1 MDKNKLLGILFLGG
15 AFWLMTQ
22 MPKPENRYRQPSQ
35 GAASET
41 GAVSSATSNSQKS
54 NPTGGAANNTEATLT
69 PNTIPTPTGTQDK
82 PEETFTLL
90 VESQFV
96 ATFTTKGGAIKE
108 IRFLNDEHRFR
119 KYNPRILD
127 QLDTNQVR
135 EILDGLNKAVGEGD
149 QSAIRKREKD
159 AKKAKIPLAWIAKA
173 KAENIPF
180 SIKELLEADNNY
192 VINEG
197 QDRPI
202 LDLGFTSNEPYE
214 MTEKTETSITFSRQK
229 ADLVIKRKYELV
241 EGTFQM
247 RHTTTL
253 QNLGG
258 NKIDLGS
265 QLLYGMGASL
275 PTTSDIRNEFQNVGF
290 YAGQRGWT
298 SRRKPTIFKLPK
310 MQKEGGHM
318 MENSGGIHWATVR
331 NQFFA
336 VSLAPLQP
344 TSGVVKGHV
353 FDLGSLDHKGDPE
366 YGVRGELGRNVDALE
381 PGQTLTHDFIL
392 YTGPKEFKRLSKVG
406 KNQDLVMQFGFFG
419 IFSKLL
425 LLLMQTLH
433 GFLNNWGWSIILMTV
448 IVKMLF
454 WPLTKKAAES
464 QKRMSKIQGPMKEI
478 QAKYKEKPQKM
489 QQEVAKLFRE
499 NKVNPVAGCL
509 PIFIQMPIFLGLFF
523 MLRSAAELRFAEFF
537 WVKDLSQ
544 PEHLFHW
551 GFNIPVLGEYFNL
564 LPILMCITMFFQM
577 RMTPIPPSADEMQ
590 QMQAKMFRFLPFIFV
605 FMLYG
610 FSAGLVLYWTV
621 QNLLTIVQQTITNK
635 KMDLDPIVLPST
647 AKKKAR
653 KQ

>member
-22 MPKPENRYRQPSQ
+22 MPKPENRYRQSSQ
-35 GAASET
+35 GAVSET
-41 GAVSSATSNSQKS
+41 GAVSSTAVTSHPNGGMTKNNEGVQAPTTFPAPTATQ
-54 NPTGGAANNTEATLT
+54 A
-69 PNTIPTPTGTQDK
+69 K

-90 VESQFV
+90 VENQIE
-96 ATFTTKGGAIKE
+96 ATFTTNGGGIKE
-108 IRFLNDEHRFR
+108 IRFLNEEDRFR

-127 QLDTNQVR
+127 QLKHDRVE
-135 EILDGLNKAVGEGD
+135 EILGALNEAVSKGD
-149 QSAIRKREKD
+149 QRVIRKLEKD

-173 KAENIPF
+173 KAENTPF
-180 SIKELLEADNNY
+180 EIRELLEADNNY

-197 QDRPI
+197 QARPI
-202 LDLGFTSNEPYE
+202 LDLDYTSKEPYE
-214 MTEKTETSITFSRQK
+214 MTEQTGTSITFLRQQG
-229 ADLVIKRKYELV
+229 DLVIKRYYELV

-247 RHTTTL
+247 RHYTSL

-258 NKIDLGS
+258 SKIDLGN

-275 PTTSDIRNEFQNVGF
+275 PTTSDIRHEFQNVGF

-310 MQKEGGHM
+310 MQKEGGRM

-336 VSLAPLQP
+336 VSLAPLKP

-353 FDLGSLDHKGDPE
+353 FDLGSLDHKGDPK
-366 YGVRGELGRNVDALE
+366 YGVRGEFGLNVDPLE
-381 PGQTLTHDFIL
+381 PGQTLKHEFIL

-489 QQEVAKLFRE
+489 QQEVSKLFRE

-509 PIFIQMPIFLGLFF
+509 PILIQMPIFLGLFF

-551 GFNIPVLGEYFNL
+551 GFNIPILGEYFNL

>member
-22 MPKPENRYRQPSQ
+22 MPKPEYRYRQMEP

-41 GAVSSATSNSQKS
+41 GAVSSIQSNS
-54 NPTGGAANNTEATLT
+54 NPNGSSINNTPIPASPNSIRETNET
-69 PNTIPTPTGTQDK
+69 PHK
-82 PEETFTLL
+82 PEETFSLL
-90 VESQFV
+90 VEKQFIV
-96 ATFTTKGGAIKE
+96 TFTTKGGAIKE
-108 IRFLNDEHRFR
+108 IRFLNEEHRFR
-119 KYNPRILD
+119 KYNPRILER
-127 QLDTNQVR
+127 LKPNEVR
-135 EILDGLNKAVGEGD
+135 EILGGLYKAVIEGD
-149 QSAIRKREKD
+149 QSTVKKLEKD

-173 KAENIPF
+173 KANNTKF
-180 SIKELLEADNNY
+180 NVDELLEADNNY

-197 QDRPI
+197 QDLPI
-202 LDLGFTSNEPYE
+202 LDLGFTSKKPYE
-214 MTEKTETSITFSRQK
+214 MIEQTETSITFSRQEES
-229 ADLVIKRKYELV
+229 LVIKRKYELV
-241 EGTFQM
+241 AGTFQM
-247 RHTTTL
+247 RHSTTL
-253 QNLGG
+253 HNLGDE
-258 NKIDLGS
+258 KIDLGN

-275 PTTSDIRNEFQNVGF
+275 PATSDIRNEFQNVGF

-298 SRRKPTIFKLPK
+298 SRRKPTIFKLNK
-310 MQKEGGHM
+310 MQKEGGRM
-318 MENSGGIHWATVR
+318 MENAGGIHWATVR

-336 VSLAPLQP
+336 VSLAPMQP
-344 TSGVVKGHV
+344 TSGVVKGQV
-353 FDLGSLDHKGDPE
+353 FDLGSLNHNGDPE
-366 YGVRGELGRNVDALE
+366 FGVRGELGRNVDTLE
-381 PGQTLTHDFIL
+381 PRQTLTHDFIL

-433 GFLNNWGWSIILMTV
+433 GFLNNWGWAIILMTV

-551 GFNIPVLGEYFNL
+551 GFNVPVLGEYFNL

-647 AKKKAR
+647 VKKKKR
-653 KQ
+653 K